1 MVKERKP
8 TIFENRV
15 YEVVSQI
22 PRGKVSTYI
31 DIARVLAIASPRAV
45 GQALRRNPYAPQ
57 VPCHRVVCAD
67 GRIGGFYGESAGPLI
82 EEKMRML
89 SEEGVIIQA
98 CRVDLRQCR
107 HAWHGAPHSPS
118 KA

>member
-8 TIFENRV
+8 TVFESRV

-22 PRGKVSTYI
+22 PRGQISTYR
-31 DIARVLAIASPRAV
+31 DVARVLSIASPRAV

-67 GRIGGFYGESAGPLI
+67 GSIGGFYGEDAGALI
-82 EEKMRML
+82 EEKIRML
-89 SEEGVIIQA
+89 CEEGVIFHAGRI
-98 CRVDLRQCR
+98 DLERCHHDWR
-107 HAWHGAPHSPS
+107 
-118 KA
+118 